1 MLDLVLI
8 HYVHRKDHGVLC
20 QDEWGPWSKCKIISM
35 IRMIIRIWL
44 PDGSRWPAF
53 FPTSSVGQTP
63 GFLGI
68 LCLQLGLRWVSL
80 LIVLHVPPEYLTVC
94 KTFNIKSEGFPS
106 THFCCSIF
114 FVNNFGVASVL
125 ILSYLTCLLWW
136 ASLKAVVLMDWTH
149 HNHDQTHQH
158 HSHCFDQHRHQ
169 KLTRYRLGGKVGAL
183 SHWGRSNFCGC
194 GNNFIF
200 HSIFFF
206 RKN

>member
-1 MLDLVLI
+1 M
-8 HYVHRKDHGVLC
+8 
-20 QDEWGPWSKCKIISM
+20 
-35 IRMIIRIWL
+35 
-44 PDGSRWPAF
+44 
-53 FPTSSVGQTP
+53 
-63 GFLGI
+63 
-68 LCLQLGLRWVSL
+68 
-80 LIVLHVPPEYLTVC
+80 C

-114 FVNNFGVASVL
+114 YVNNFGVASVL
-125 ILSYLTCLLWW
+125 ILSYLTSLLWW

-183 SHWGRSNFCGC
+183 SHRGRSDICGC

-200 HSIFFF
+200 HSVFFF
-206 RKN
+206 KKLRLGLALALTLEFIYMLGMKLSGDIAVVLDDNLQLLAIDRLLF